1 MCKKAAEVP
10 KTSCSAT
17 IYDHCDIMLG
27 KVRDYVPWYGMVR
40 VLNILEGVSGDND
53 DGYPGSR
60 PKQCT
65 AASPRRPTSGQKA
78 NFRLVRFF
86 PAGDFSWLAPKDIS
100 KLQQHEIEAYI
111 NEPLKKSDDLL
122 TSYKF
127 ALDPLEWD
135 KHKAE
140 QAEAAASGGVV
151 DEVDQ
156 LDSENEKPKKRKRDS
171 EDGASARKCKT
182 STAGDTKKK
191 ALPKGRKV
199 GKKKENVES
208 EDDGEADEDV
218 GTSKKGTSHPQR
230 RKLREIKKSTM
241 RGKFFLGDV
250 ANDPEALKVREWQH
264 RLQKTF
270 LSNEGGP
277 KEEHMPEMDKL
288 FHTVKAYQPITIRY
302 LTVTTR

>member
-1 MCKKAAEVP
+1 MSGSNFLAGIEAVD
-10 KTSCSAT
+10 T
-17 IYDHCDIMLG
+17 LF
-27 KVRDYVPWYGMVR
+27 
-40 VLNILEGVSGDND
+40 EGVSGDND
-53 DGYPGSR
+53 DGYP
-60 PKQCT
+60 
-65 AASPRRPTSGQKA
+65 A
-78 NFRLVRFF
+78 NFYLVRFF

-127 ALDPLEWD
+127 ALDPFEWD

-156 LDSENEKPKKRKRDS
+156 FDSENEKKPKERKRDS
-171 EDGASARKCKT
+171 EDGASARRCKT

-191 ALPKGRKV
+191 ALPKGKKV
-199 GKKKENVES
+199 GKKKENVEI

-218 GTSKKGTSHPQR
+218 GTSKKGTSPPPA
-230 RKLREIKKSTM
+230 KKAK
-241 RGKFFLGDV
+241 RDKEEHHEGDV
-250 ANDPEALKVREWQH
+250 ANDPEALKVCEWQH